1 MNIQEEKRVCFDVDQ
16 NKQKRVCFDVDQN
29 KQKINYLLKKN
40 KENETQQTE
49 LNQKLAT
56 AQSDINSLSSAVET
70 LQNANTGEEKIEL
83 LSYDIYR
90 NRDIMYRNNHWKPTT
105 IVFLCDPGAKFKL
118 HIWFTVKGDYPT
130 SMPGTATTT
139 INVDGE
145 EVLSKSQDFEGSFAQ
160 DIEYTGFFSS
170 KQKVH
175 KLVINT
181 TNTRPTVGTDFSTR
195 SDMINVELWGTNVIF
210 LTRKNDFHVFPGDTQ
225 VAMATS
231 CIDEKTRFCIQ
242 NADQDLSFDKSN
254 FRTMVSSRVDLFTNQ
269 TRPFITYYMGENGN
283 PVYDTKASLIVK
295 HFPAVVDE
303 IRCGIYCDIT
313 TSQTNLQSPLL
324 DVGQCIILCP
334 MLTNSTL
341 TTNKAFKF
349 MAVRD
354 NIPIYI
360 SDWTRLYTQFSYA
373 DEKEIIDINGAV
385 RFENN
390 STTAPIVCIVT
401 LEDGNNYLFE
411 AVDASFQDP
420 SKYDIGFGTNV
431 NAYAT
436 TEGIKIFM
444 RVGKDVKMLL
454 VNKNQSTGNFEITK
468 KEIIKDI
475 QEYWLAPNGT
485 HFERVGD
492 KIYYFLQGSAT
503 PQATFTLDI

>member
-16 NKQKRVCFDVDQN
+16 NKQK
-29 KQKINYLLKKN
+29 INFLLKKN
-40 KENETQQTE
+40 KENETQQSE

-90 NRDIMYRNNHWKPTT
+90 NRDVMYRNNHWKPTT

-118 HIWFTVKGDYPT
+118 HIWFTIKGDYPK

-145 EVLSKSQDFEGSFAQ
+145 EVLSKSQDFEGSFTQ

-181 TNTRPTVGTDFSTR
+181 TNTRPTVGTDFSTK

-225 VAMATS
+225 VAMTTS
-231 CIDEKTRFCIQ
+231 CIDEKTRFCMQ
-242 NADQDLSFDKSN
+242 NADQNLSLDQSK
-254 FRTMVSSRVDLFTNQ
+254 FRTMNFTRADLVSNQ
-269 TRPFITYYMGENGN
+269 ARPFITYYMGDQGQ
-283 PVYDTKASLIVK
+283 PIYDTKASVILK
-295 HFPAVVDE
+295 HFPAVVDD
-303 IRCGIYCDIT
+303 IRCGIFTDIT
-313 TSQTNLQSPLL
+313 DSQTAIQDCLL

-349 MAVRD
+349 MTVRN
-354 NIPIYI
+354 NIPIYL
-360 SDWTRLYTQFSYA
+360 SDWTKLYTEFSYA

-420 SKYDIGFGTNV
+420 SKYNIGFGTNV

-454 VNKNQSTGNFEITK
+454 VNKNQSTGDFEITK
-468 KEIIKDI
+468 TEIIKDI

-492 KIYYFLQGSAT
+492 KIYYYLQGSAT